1 MNQAIESSSSHYWV
15 YVDSVLV
22 DMSDMKTKRATTKPL
37 PPSKI

>member
-1 MNQAIESSSSHYWV
+1 MNQAIESASSHYWV

-37 PPSKI
+37 PPNKI